1 MQRKRPKGRGIGERM
16 KLEIGQEE
24 RFFDFIS
31 NLNDK
36 DKIALISHTDLDGIG
51 AAKVINSVVGA
62 DTVKFLQYNEIDE
75 VLAEQLKIDGYNKII
90 FSDLYV
96 ERGEVLKILESFM
109 EGILILDHHPAI
121 KDWNSKKTVFIK
133 AEEGYCATYL
143 CYELFGKTKDIE
155 KLDWLVA
162 CSCIAD
168 FCNVKNADWMK
179 TVFAKYEDE
188 TKFSER
194 IGFVYEDVK
203 KSKIYKLQWDIALA
217 TIYFKD
223 NLKKVFDAI
232 GDSFGDIGDIG
243 EHVANIQGEIDSYLL
258 KFEEQKKEFSE
269 GYVFVSTPKFS
280 LGSIISNLISS
291 GYPDKVILII
301 SEKEEGYSVSARC
314 QNARIDMGIFVRKLI
329 SGLEGASGGGHR
341 PAAGAYFLKKDFNEV
356 MNRLGVKEI

>member
-1 MQRKRPKGRGIGERM
+1 M
-16 KLEIGQEE
+16 KLEIGNEQ

-31 NLNDK
+31 KLNEK

-51 AAKVINSVVGA
+51 AAKVINSVVEA
-62 DTVKFLQYNEIDE
+62 DIVKLLQYDE
-75 VLAEQLKIDGYNKII
+75 VNEVLVEQLKIDGYNKVI
-90 FSDLYV
+90 FSDLFV
-96 ERGEVLKILESFM
+96 GNEKFLKSLENFM
-109 EGILILDHHPAI
+109 ESILILDHHPAI
-121 KDWNSKKTVFIK
+121 KDWNSQKTIFIK
-133 AEEGYCATYL
+133 VEEGYCATYL
-143 CYELFGKTKDIE
+143 CYELFRKTKSIE

-179 TVFAKYEDE
+179 NVFAKYEDE
-188 TKFSER
+188 QGFSER
-194 IGFVYEDVK
+194 KGFIYEDVK
-203 KSKIYKLQWDIALA
+203 KSKIYKLQWDITLA

-232 GDSFGDIGDIG
+232 GDGFGDIGDLG
-243 EHVANIQGEIDSYLL
+243 EYVAKVQSEIDDYLL

-291 GYPDKVILII
+291 SGYPDKVILII

-314 QNARIDMGIFVRKLI
+314 QNARMDMGSFVRKLI

-341 PAAGAYFLKKDFNEV
+341 PAAGAYFLKKDLNEI
-356 MNRLGVKEI
+356 MKRLGVKEI